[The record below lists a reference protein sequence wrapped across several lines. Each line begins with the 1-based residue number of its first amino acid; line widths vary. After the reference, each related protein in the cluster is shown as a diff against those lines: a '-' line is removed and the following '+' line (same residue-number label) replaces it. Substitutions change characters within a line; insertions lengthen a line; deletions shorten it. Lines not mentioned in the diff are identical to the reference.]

1 MLGVIELKADAFRA
15 RMADAFKPPSPATD
29 SLVCS
34 HADFTL
40 MKALSP
46 ALFLVLLMP
55 GIVRASTDWETPG
68 TLSQV
73 VESYAR
79 SQTTDLPGKV
89 RIGIGAIDPRLRLP
103 RCTQP
108 MPFQPPSNRLWGN
121 STVGIRCH
129 APSPW
134 TIYVPVTINVM
145 AGIVATARP
154 LSQGHLLTVT
164 DLVVR
169 DGDLTQ
175 LPAGVLTDT
184 RQAAGQLLAVAVPS
198 GTPLRGDMLRAPLV
212 VIKGQKVRVLV
223 QGRGFS
229 VNAEGIA
236 LSSATV
242 GQPVSVRTQSGR
254 IVSGTAQGEGVVELP
269 F

>member
-1 MLGVIELKADAFRA
+1 MANAFQ
-15 RMADAFKPPSPATD
+15 PPSPATN

-34 HADFTL
+34 HTELAF
-40 MKALSP
+40 MKILLP
-46 ALFLVLLMP
+46 ALLLVLLMP
-55 GIVRASTDWETPG
+55 GIGSCSANWETTS

-79 SQTTDLPGKV
+79 SQTADLPGKV
-89 RIGIGAIDPRLRLP
+89 HIGVGAIDPRLRLP
-103 RCTQP
+103 RCGQP
-108 MPFQPPSNRLWGN
+108 VAFLPPGGKLWGN
-121 STVGIRCH
+121 GTVGIRCH

-134 TIYVPVTINVM
+134 TIYVPVTIGVM

-154 LSQGHLLTVT
+154 LSQGHLLTAS

-175 LPAGVLTDT
+175 LPAGVLIDT
-184 RQAAGQLLAVAVPS
+184 GLAAGKLLAVSVPS

-212 VIKGQKVRVLV
+212 VIKGQKVRLQV
-223 QGRGFS
+223 QGRGFR
-229 VNAEGIA
+229 VNAEGVA
-236 LSSATV
+236 LASAAI
-242 GQPVSVRTQSGR
+242 GQPVSVRTPSGR
-254 IVSGTAQGEGVVELP
+254 IVSGTAQGEGIVELP